1 MVVSILV
8 LVDHALRLVIGI
20 DTELSVVI
28 TSKTDSLKISGPRN
42 RLLKTAVVSTHGRV
56 IPEDGDAEE
65 TPL

>member
-1 MVVSILV
+1 MELNK
-8 LVDHALRLVIGI
+8 LRLQPGEWISVEI

-42 RLLKTAVVSTHGRV
+42 RLLKTAVVSTHGMV